1 MPSKIL
7 VLLFCTS
14 ITTACVTESKRELV
28 TESVVTKNTTYNG
41 VRSNLVVGNFENRS
55 GSDAGLFGDNSSKL
69 GSQAKTILLTHLQQ
83 TQRFIVLERTNMQ
96 MNAEEAKLAGIEQK
110 IKGARVVVTGNV
122 TEFGRKTIG
131 DKQLFGIFGYGKTQV
146 AYAKVMLNVVDVS
159 TSAVI
164 HSVQAA
170 GEFDLSNREVL
181 GFGGTAGYDS
191 TLNGKVLDLAIRE
204 GVNKL
209 VSDYEAKLWTI

>member
-96 MNAEEAKLAGIEQK
+96 MNAEEANDFCRGLAWPCLHMG
-110 IKGARVVVTGNV
+110 
-122 TEFGRKTIG
+122 
-131 DKQLFGIFGYGKTQV
+131 
-146 AYAKVMLNVVDVS
+146 
-159 TSAVI
+159 
-164 HSVQAA
+164 
-170 GEFDLSNREVL
+170 L
-181 GFGGTAGYDS
+181 GFPCPAGS
-191 TLNGKVLDLAIRE
+191 TGPC
-204 GVNKL
+204 
-209 VSDYEAKLWTI
+209 